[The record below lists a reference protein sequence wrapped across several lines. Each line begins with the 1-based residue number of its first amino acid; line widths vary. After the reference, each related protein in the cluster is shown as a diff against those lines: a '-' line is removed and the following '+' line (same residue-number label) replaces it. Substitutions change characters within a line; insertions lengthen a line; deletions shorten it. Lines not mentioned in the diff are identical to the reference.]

1 MKKIKRISNDIEE
14 LIEKAQCFA
23 KTAVEMKEEEPA
35 LAEAYVKA
43 ANELLNIMDT
53 FHTQVVNI
61 IGEYKKTKGDIPK
74 EMKILYDI
82 FHEKHIADTIT
93 AKSIIALYNGGR

>member
-1 MKKIKRISNDIEE
+1 MKKIKRISSDIEE

-23 KTAVEMKEEEPA
+23 KTAVEVKEEDPV
-35 LAEAYVKA
+35 LAETYIKA
-43 ANELLNIMDT
+43 ANEMLSIMET

-61 IGEYKKTKGDIPK
+61 IGEYKKTKGDVPK

-82 FHEKHIADTIT
+82 LHEKHIADTIT